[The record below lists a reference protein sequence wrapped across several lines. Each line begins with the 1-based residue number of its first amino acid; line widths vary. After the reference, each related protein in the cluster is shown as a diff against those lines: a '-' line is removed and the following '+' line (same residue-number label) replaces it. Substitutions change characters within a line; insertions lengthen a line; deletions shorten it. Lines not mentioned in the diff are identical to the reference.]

1 MSLPERLRS
10 LAETLDGCEWNHPLR
25 SADDC
30 REAAKEIERLKSEM
44 AAYHAKTAGEY
55 WTWQGDGEDHPES
68 WCNSLVV
75 LIRAVQP
82 RDILMEID
90 RLKANLSKLMQAAT
104 VVYERTITPEPCTC
118 AQCAAL
124 ADLLA
129 VMQQVK
135 VER

>member
-1 MSLPERLRS
+1 MSLPERLRT
-10 LAETLDGCEWNHPLR
+10 LAETLDGCEWNHPLC

-30 REAAKEIERLKSEM
+30 GEAAKDIERLKS
-44 AAYHAKTAGEY
+44 
-55 WTWQGDGEDHPES
+55 
-68 WCNSLVV
+68 V
-75 LIRAVQP
+75 
-82 RDILMEID
+82 
-90 RLKANLSKLMQAAT
+90 LSKLMQAAT